1 MQDDPTPG
9 SRLRDAPAW
18 LMLRRRARY
27 ALLATGVAACAAAT
41 VVEPRAAASSASQ
54 VWPPFVLVTG
64 LLLVGMVADADGVF
78 LAMGTRASRLP
89 GGGLTLFLA
98 LLLLVAAT
106 TAVLNLDTAVVFL
119 TPILIQAARERR
131 LDERP
136 FLYGS
141 VFMVNAASLL
151 LPGAN
156 LTNLLVLSG
165 EHVSGGLFALRMLPA
180 SLSAIAITAAVL
192 VVWFYRPL
200 RARSRPVAIAPRR
213 LRLGLGL
220 LGTGVAAA
228 LVIALRAPALP
239 VLAVGLALAGVA
251 VLRRQV
257 RPAVI
262 LGVVNPAVLCGLF
275 GVAVGLG
282 ALARVWTAPQS
293 LLSSAGR
300 WGTAAIGAAAS
311 VAVNNL
317 PAAVLFAPHMPPHPR
332 ALLLGLNLGPSLAVT
347 GSLSAVLWMQ
357 VARRAEATPN
367 ARTYS
372 LIGIVLAPL
381 SIAAALALTLVF
393 APAGF

>member
-1 MQDDPTPG
+1 
-9 SRLRDAPAW
+9 
-18 LMLRRRARY
+18 
-27 ALLATGVAACAAAT
+27 
-41 VVEPRAAASSASQ
+41 
-54 VWPPFVLVTG
+54 
-64 LLLVGMVADADGVF
+64 
-78 LAMGTRASRLP
+78 
-89 GGGLTLFLA
+89 
-98 LLLLVAAT
+98 
-106 TAVLNLDTAVVFL
+106 
-119 TPILIQAARERR
+119 
-131 LDERP
+131 
-136 FLYGS
+136 
-141 VFMVNAASLL
+141 
-151 LPGAN
+151 
-156 LTNLLVLSG
+156 
-165 EHVSGGLFALRMLPA
+165 
-180 SLSAIAITAAVL
+180 
-192 VVWFYRPL
+192 
-200 RARSRPVAIAPRR
+200 
-213 LRLGLGL
+213 
-220 LGTGVAAA
+220 
-228 LVIALRAPALP
+228 VIALRAPALP

-381 SIAAALALTLVF
+381 SIAAALALTVVF